1 MRLVLRL
8 ALRAASFACFALPLA
23 APAAEMRP
31 NVVFVG
37 PLEPEGG
44 LRGAMQQRIFDFAA
58 AWANCD
64 HDAMRRAM
72 AAEVDFSFPT
82 TRIIGLDGVLADLDL
97 FCSYSR
103 DTSVWF
109 PADAFYIDESVGRV
123 AVEVQFR
130 TTRKGLKQVVND
142 VWVATLRDGKIVV
155 LKEYLDGRVK
165 DLQAQGVLELE
176 ESPAFLTPWPPRTE
190 AWKNCFPVVA
200 AAPTNACPPQ

>member
-1 MRLVLRL
+1 MRHFSRH
-8 ALRAASFACFALPLA
+8 ALRAAFAGFLVLPGA
-23 APAAEMRP
+23 AEAAEMRP
-31 NVVFVG
+31 NVAFVG
-37 PLEPEGG
+37 ALEPEGG
-44 LRGAMQQRIFDFAA
+44 RRALMQQLVFDFAA

-72 AAEVDFSFPT
+72 APDVDFSFPT
-82 TRIIGLDGVLADLDL
+82 TRIVGLDGVLADLDL

-130 TTRKGLKQVVND
+130 TTRKGLRQVVND
-142 VWVATLRDGKIVV
+142 VWVATVRDGRIVV

-176 ESPAFLTPWPPRTE
+176 ESPAFLTPWPPRTQ
-190 AWKNCFPVVA
+190 AWKNCFPIVA